1 LLLAS
6 GLAGAVRADDAAE
19 TAGVVAEAPA
29 WPESTLSGDWGGAR
43 QKLYDSGIQTDLLYT
58 ADFLHNYTGGLK
70 TGGTYVGHVDLIVQI
85 DGQKLI
91 GWEGGSAYLQVISNG
106 GGRFNRNYVGS
117 LMGVDNFE
125 APVNRTG
132 IFRAWLQQS
141 FLDDKASL
149 RVGLYD
155 PDTGQ
160 RLLFGAADFATI
172 TP

>member
-1 LLLAS
+1 MLCSLLLAMPRVH
-6 GLAGAVRADDAAE
+6 AAAVEEPAPADEELQAAADETGEHTDAADE
-19 TAGVVAEAPA
+19 RAEEAADAGGSAPPD
-29 WPESTLSGDWGGAR
+29 WQGTTLSGDWGGAR

-132 IFRAWLQQS
+132 I
-141 FLDDKASL
+141 
-149 RVGLYD
+149 
-155 PDTGQ
+155 
-160 RLLFGAADFATI
+160 
-172 TP
+172 